1 MSPLKKRVLTGVGA
15 AVLAL
20 AVPVVKHFE
29 GTVFKTYPDPALGWK
44 VPTACTGHTGPEL
57 RSGQTWTREECDEML
72 AADLADHNA
81 GLVACVKVPIS
92 EEEHAA
98 YLSFAFNVG
107 VNAFCGSTAV
117 RKLNAGDRTG
127 ACAELSNWTRSG
139 GKVLPGLV
147 RRRAAE
153 RQLCESGL

>member
-1 MSPLKKRVLTGVGA
+1 
-15 AVLAL
+15 
-20 AVPVVKHFE
+20 
-29 GTVFKTYPDPALGWK
+29 
-44 VPTACTGHTGPEL
+44 
-57 RSGQTWTREECDEML
+57 
-72 AADLADHNA
+72 
-81 GLVACVKVPIS
+81 VKVPIS